1 MAVEEMLL
9 EYGMKWAVQISDVVI
24 EECLN
29 IGDLKG
35 SYSHLLTHLLTHLLA
50 HLLQGIEY
58 VAVKM
63 HDERQYARTSTF
75 NALLKQF
82 AVNGDI
88 ESAHNIVY
96 DVMMKDEL
104 TKPNSDTWGLYL
116 DCCALSS
123 KGYISTL

>member
-9 EYGMKWAVQISDVVI
+9 EYGMKWTVQTSDVVI

-35 SYSHLLTHLLTHLLA
+35 LFIYFNSFIFLLTHLFI
-50 HLLQGIEY
+50 GIEY
-58 VAVKM
+58 VAAKM
-63 HDERQYARTSTF
+63 RDERQYARTSTF

-82 AVNGDI
+82 AISGDV
-88 ESAHNIVY
+88 ESAHNIIY

-116 DCCALSS
+116 ECCAQST
-123 KGYISTL
+123 KGTSRF

>member
-9 EYGMKWAVQISDVVI
+9 EYGMKWTVQTSDVVI

-35 SYSHLLTHLLTHLLA
+35 LFIYFNSFIFLLTHLFI
-50 HLLQGIEY
+50 GIEY
-58 VAVKM
+58 VAAKM
-63 HDERQYARTSTF
+63 RDERQYARTSTF

-82 AVNGDI
+82 AISGDV
-88 ESAHNIVY
+88 ESAHNIIY

-116 DCCALSS
+116 ECCAQSP
-123 KGYISTL
+123 KGTSRF